1 MEEFFFFS
9 LSKSN
14 FVSVVI
20 FCSVRQPAAC
30 CPSVVRVA
38 RPCARA
44 QFPVMKRDSA
54 GPASDGDYG
63 THGGSKTDHRPS
75 FNRKIFWCLI
85 RPNKTKENISENKI
99 DFFKNKIL

>member
-1 MEEFFFFS
+1 MRRNFEKQFCVGSDFFFF
-9 LSKSN
+9 
-14 FVSVVI
+14 VG
-20 FCSVRQPAAC
+20 VRQPAAC
-30 CPSVVRVA
+30 CQSVVRVA

-75 FNRKIFWCLI
+75 FNRKSLWCLI
-85 RPNKTKENISENKI
+85 PPNKKQRKIFLEKKI
-99 DFFKNKIL
+99 DLK